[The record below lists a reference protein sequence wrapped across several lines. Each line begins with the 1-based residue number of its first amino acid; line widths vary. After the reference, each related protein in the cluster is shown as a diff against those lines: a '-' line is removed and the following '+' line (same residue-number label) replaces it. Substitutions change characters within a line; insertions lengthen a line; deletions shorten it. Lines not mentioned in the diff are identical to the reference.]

1 MAARGKANGRAPSAL
16 GRDRQPQAEYCRR
29 LSGSA
34 AGVGERRREF
44 RGCSSPFWR
53 AAVPVFEPPVFEPPV
68 LEPATGLALWS
79 SLILD

>member
-1 MAARGKANGRAPSAL
+1 
-16 GRDRQPQAEYCRR
+16 
-29 LSGSA
+29 
-34 AGVGERRREF
+34 VGERRREF